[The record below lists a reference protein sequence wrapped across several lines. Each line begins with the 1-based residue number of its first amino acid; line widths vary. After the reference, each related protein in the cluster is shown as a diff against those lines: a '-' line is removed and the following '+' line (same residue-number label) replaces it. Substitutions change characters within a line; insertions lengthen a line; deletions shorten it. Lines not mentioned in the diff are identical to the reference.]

1 MKRPWHVWLAFTLC
15 GLVLAAAMGWL
26 TVHALR
32 VDRARSLAQAK
43 AALEQNVS
51 LALWRMD
58 TKLAPLIA
66 EEATRPHELYDSF
79 ITVSTPA
86 TKGGASSELVPSP
99 LLTKAPENVVLNFFA
114 CPSTGDWSSPQAPP
128 EGQLSAACD
137 NGLPLAAAESNRAK
151 LNKLAGV
158 IDLSELVAKLPEQPL
173 PSSKVARLAPGLTEP
188 SAAMNSWGMSEP
200 YYDNSA
206 PINAPAYDRQSQQVE
221 EGRQQAPIHSEATEL
236 QEENPFDDTE
246 QQTVQQAVPQQPPLM
261 QLNADFASRGSRY
274 QQAAEQEFNKQQI
287 GNYALIENRG
297 SSASP
302 AIEYVSRP
310 VWVGD
315 ELLLARR
322 VDRDGQ
328 TYVQG
333 SWLDWPRLKG
343 ELLAE
348 STDLLPDADLIPVR
362 GDDEPEADPT
372 RMLAGLPVK
381 LVVGGPMASFPAA
394 GPVDG
399 PLQWALSFGWLA
411 LVIALAAVALLL
423 WGVLAL
429 SERRAAFVS
438 SVTHELRTPLTT
450 FRLYADL
457 LARDMAPTP
466 ERRREYL
473 ETLRTEAERL
483 THLVENV
490 LSYARL
496 ERGRHPQRTERTTPA
511 GLIDRF
517 ESRLAE
523 RAAQAAMTLKCDVE
537 KASADQPLATDVGVV
552 EQILFNLVDNAAK
565 YAGRAADR
573 RIALTTGRDGRFVT
587 FAVRDYGPGFVSTKQ
602 ASRSAP
608 FSKSAQEA
616 AETAPGVGLGLA
628 LCRRLAKELGGRLEI
643 AARNGKPGATV
654 TLLLPAG

>member
-1 MKRPWHVWLAFTLC
+1 MKRPWHVWLAFALC

-32 VDRARSLAQAK
+32 VDRDRSLAQAK

-66 EEATRPHELYDSF
+66 EEATRPHELYESF
-79 ITVSTPA
+79 ITVSTSA
-86 TKGGASSELVPSP
+86 TKGEASSELIPSP

-114 CPSTGDWSSPQAPP
+114 CPSTGEWSSPQAPP
-128 EGQLSAACD
+128 KGQLSAACD

-151 LNKLAGV
+151 LNQLAGV
-158 IDLSELVAKLPEQPL
+158 VDVSKLVAKLPVQPL
-173 PSSKVARLAPGLTEP
+173 PSSKLSRLAPGLTDP
-188 SAAMNSWGMSEP
+188 SVAEKSWGMEAP
-200 YYDNSA
+200 YYANSP
-206 PINAPAYDRQSQQVE
+206 PINAPAYDRQAGQAAERQEGTPNRSEGSDLQDEDPFGEGEEQPVQRVAPLQQ
-221 EGRQQAPIHSEATEL
+221 
-236 QEENPFDDTE
+236 
-246 QQTVQQAVPQQPPLM
+246 M
-261 QLNADFASRGSRY
+261 QGGLNADFASRGYRY

-287 GNYALIENRG
+287 GNYALLENRNT
-297 SSASP
+297 SRSP

-315 ELLLARR
+315 KLLLARR
-322 VDRDGQ
+322 VDRDGL
-328 TYVQG
+328 TCVQG

-348 STDLLPDADLIPVR
+348 SSDLLPDADLIPVR
-362 GDDEPEADPT
+362 GDKETDPT

-381 LVVGGPMASFPAA
+381 LVVGDRINSFPQA
-394 GPVDG
+394 GPIDG

-411 LVIALAAVALLL
+411 LAVALTAVALLL

-450 FRLYADL
+450 FRLYSDM

-496 ERGRHPQRTERTTPA
+496 ERGRRPQRTERTTPA
-511 GLIDRF
+511 ALIDRF
-517 ESRLAE
+517 ELRLAE
-523 RAAQAAMTLKCDVE
+523 RAAQAGMTLTCDCDE
-537 KASADQPLATDVGVV
+537 ASADQSLTTDVGVV

-587 FAVRDYGPGFVSTKQ
+587 FTVRDFGPGFVSTKQ

-628 LCRRLAKELGGRLEI
+628 LCRRLAKELGGRLVI
-643 AARNGKPGATV
+643 APHNGESGATV
-654 TLLLPAG
+654 TLQLPAG

>member
-1 MKRPWHVWLAFTLC
+1 MKRPWHVWLAFAFC
-15 GLVLAAAMGWL
+15 GMILAAAMGWL

-32 VDRARSLAQAK
+32 VDRDRSIAQDK
-43 AALEQNVS
+43 ATLEQNVS
-51 LALWRMD
+51 LALWQMD

-66 EEATRPHELYDSF
+66 EEATRPHELYESF

-86 TKGGASSELVPSP
+86 RKGGAASDLVPSP

-114 CPSTGDWSSPQAPP
+114 CPATGDWSSPQAPP
-128 EGQLSAACD
+128 AEQLDLACD
-137 NGLPLAAAESNRAK
+137 NGLATADAESNRAK
-151 LNKLAGV
+151 LNKLARV
-158 IDLSELVAKLPEQPL
+158 VDVSKLVDELPVQPL
-173 PSSKVARLAPGLTEP
+173 PSSKVTRLAPTPISP
-188 SAAMNSWGMSEP
+188 SYAMNEWGMNEP
-200 YYDNSA
+200 YYANS
-206 PINAPAYDRQSQQVE
+206 PPPNGPGYDRQSGQTE
-221 EGRQQAPIHSEATEL
+221 SGQQAAPIRDEESAL
-236 QEENPFDDTE
+236 QTENPFDELQE
-246 QQTVQQAVPQQPPLM
+246 QAMPPALQQPTPNRS
-261 QLNADFASRGSRY
+261 NADFASRGSRF
-274 QQAAEQEFNKQQI
+274 QEAAELEFNKREI
-287 GNYALIENRG
+287 DNYGLLKNRD
-297 SSASP
+297 SNASP
-302 AIEYVSRP
+302 TIEYVSRP

-333 SWLDWPRLKG
+333 SWLDWPRLKS

-348 STDLLPDADLIPVR
+348 TADLLPGADLIPVR
-362 GDDEPEADPT
+362 GDDESDPT

-381 LVVGGPMASFPAA
+381 LVVGDRLNSFPQA

-411 LVIALAAVALLL
+411 LVLALVAVALLL

-473 ETLRTEAERL
+473 ETLKTEAERL

-496 ERGRHPQRTERTTPA
+496 ERGRRPQRTEQTTPA
-511 GLIDRF
+511 AIVDRF
-517 ESRLAE
+517 EPRLAE
-523 RAAQAAMTLKCDVE
+523 RAAQAGMTLTCDVE
-537 KASADQPLATDVGVV
+537 ESSANRTLVTDVGVV

-565 YAGRAADR
+565 YAGRASDR
-573 RIALTTGRDGRFVT
+573 RIALSTARDGKFVS
-587 FAVRDYGPGFVSTKQ
+587 FAVHDFGPGF
-602 ASRSAP
+602 ASAKEAARSAP

-628 LCRRLAKELGGRLEI
+628 LCRRLAKELGGRLDI
-643 AARNGKPGATV
+643 APRNGEPGATV
-654 TLLLPAG
+654 TLLLPTG

>member
-1 MKRPWHVWLAFTLC
+1 MKRPWQVWLAFTLC

-26 TVHALR
+26 TIHALR

-43 AALEQNVS
+43 ATLEQNVS

-86 TKGGASSELVPSP
+86 TKGGAGRELVPSP
-99 LLTKAPENVVLNFFA
+99 LLTKAPENVILNFK
-114 CPSTGDWSSPQAPP
+114 CPTFGEWSSPQAPP
-128 EGQLSAACD
+128 AEQLKLAGE
-137 NGLPLAAAESNRAK
+137 NGLPADVAESNREK
-151 LNKLAGV
+151 LDQLAVVCDVSKLIA
-158 IDLSELVAKLPEQPL
+158 ELPTQPL
-173 PSSKVARLAPGLTEP
+173 PSSHASRLTPSLID
-188 SAAMNSWGMSEP
+188 SAAANDWQFGAP

-206 PINAPAYDRQSQQVE
+206 QINAPAFDRQVGQVE
-221 EGRQQAPIHSEATEL
+221 QPQQSVYRSKATEL
-236 QEENPFDDTE
+236 EEDNPFEDAE
-246 QQTVQQAVPQQPPLM
+246 EAVQQAVPQQQQM
-261 QLNADFASRGSRY
+261 AGNADFTERGNRY
-274 QQAAEQEFNKQQI
+274 QQAAQQEFTKQQI
-287 GNYALIENRG
+287 GNYSLLSDRNT
-297 SSASP
+297 SASP

-348 STDLLPDADLIPVR
+348 SADLIPNADLIPVR
-362 GDDEPEADPT
+362 GDDETDPT

-381 LVVGGPMASFPAA
+381 LVVGGRMDSLPPA
-394 GPVDG
+394 GPIDG

-411 LVIALAAVALLL
+411 LVIALASVALLL

-450 FRLYADL
+450 FRLYSDL
-457 LARDMAPTP
+457 LSRDMAPTP

-496 ERGRHPQRTERTTPA
+496 ERGRHPQRNERTTPA
-511 GLIDRF
+511 SVVDRF
-517 ESRLAE
+517 EPRLAE
-523 RAAQAAMTLKCDVE
+523 RAAQAGMTLTCE
-537 KASADQPLATDVGVV
+537 CNEASADQPLTTDLGVV

-565 YAGRAADR
+565 YAGRSVDQ
-573 RIALTTGRDGRFVT
+573 RIALTTGRNGRFIT
-587 FAVRDYGPGFVSTKQ
+587 FAVRDYGPGFISTKH
-602 ASRSAP
+602 AARSAP

-628 LCRRLAKELGGRLEI
+628 LCRRLAKELGGRLDI
-643 AARNGKPGATV
+643 APRDGEPGAMV
-654 TLLLPAG
+654 TLLLPLTD

>member
-1 MKRPWHVWLAFTLC
+1 MKRPWHVWIAFALC
-15 GLVLAAAMGWL
+15 GIILAAAMGWL

-32 VDRARSLAQAK
+32 VDRDRSLAQAK
-43 AALEQNVS
+43 ATLEQNVS

-66 EEATRPHELYDSF
+66 EEATRPHELYESF

-86 TKGGASSELVPSP
+86 TKGGAASDLVPSP

-128 EGQLSAACD
+128 AEQLSLAYD
-137 NGLPLAAAESNRAK
+137 NGLAMADAERNRAK
-151 LNKLAGV
+151 LNTLAGV
-158 IDLSELVAKLPEQPL
+158 VDVSKLVAKLPVQRL
-173 PSSKVARLAPGLTEP
+173 PSSKVTQLIPTP
-188 SAAMNSWGMSEP
+188 SAPSYAMNEWGINEP
-200 YYDNSA
+200 YYANS
-206 PINAPAYDRQSQQVE
+206 PPPNGTGYDRRSGQTES
-221 EGRQQAPIHSEATEL
+221 GQQAAPNQNEASAL
-236 QEENPFDDTE
+236 QPKDPFGESE
-246 QQTVQQAVPQQPPLM
+246 QQAMPPAPQQQAQM
-261 QLNADFASRGSRY
+261 RSNADFASRGSRF

-287 GNYALIENRG
+287 GNYGLLENRE
-297 SSASP
+297 SNASP
-302 AIEYVSRP
+302 TIEYVSRP

-348 STDLLPDADLIPVR
+348 SADLLPDADLIPVR
-362 GDDEPEADPT
+362 GDDETDPT

-381 LVVGGPMASFPAA
+381 LVVGGRMDSLPQA

-411 LVIALAAVALLL
+411 LVLALAAVALLL

-450 FRLYADL
+450 FRLYSDM

-473 ETLRTEAERL
+473 ETLKTEAERL

-496 ERGRHPQRTERTTPA
+496 ERGRRPQRTERTTPA
-511 GLIDRF
+511 ALVDRF
-517 ESRLAE
+517 EPRLAE
-523 RAAQAAMTLKCDVE
+523 RAAQAGMTLTCEVE
-537 KASADQPLATDVGVV
+537 ESSANQPLATDVGVV

-565 YAGRAADR
+565 YAGRAQDR
-573 RIALTTGRDGRFVT
+573 RISLASSCQGRFVA
-587 FAVRDYGPGFVSTKQ
+587 FVIRDFGPGF
-602 ASRSAP
+602 ASAKEAARSAP

-643 AARNGKPGATV
+643 APRNGEPGATV

>member
-1 MKRPWHVWLAFTLC
+1 MKRPWQVWLAFTLC

-79 ITVSTPA
+79 ITVSTTA
-86 TKGGASSELVPSP
+86 TKGRAARELVPSP
-99 LLTKAPENVVLNFFA
+99 LLTKAPENVILNFT
-114 CPSTGDWSSPQAPP
+114 CPTFGDWSSPQAPP
-128 EGQLSAACD
+128 AEQLELAGE
-137 NGLPLAAAESNRAK
+137 NGLPAAVAESNRKK
-151 LNKLAGV
+151 LDQLALVCDASKLIA
-158 IDLSELVAKLPEQPL
+158 ELPTQPL
-173 PSSKVARLAPGLTEP
+173 PSSQTSRLTPSSNN
-188 SAAMNSWGMSEP
+188 SAAANDWQFGAP

-206 PINAPAYDRQSQQVE
+206 QINAPAFDQQLGQVE
-221 EGRQQAPIHSEATEL
+221 QRQHSVNRSEATE
-236 QEENPFDDTE
+236 QEDENPFEDDGE
-246 QQTVQQAVPQQPPLM
+246 AVQQAVPQQRPQM
-261 QLNADFASRGSRY
+261 ASNADFTERGNRY
-274 QQAAEQEFNKQQI
+274 QQAAQQEFTKQQI
-287 GNYALIENRG
+287 GNYALLSDRNASE
-297 SSASP
+297 SP

-348 STDLLPDADLIPVR
+348 SADLIPDADLIPVR
-362 GDDEPEADPT
+362 GDDETDPT

-381 LVVGGPMASFPAA
+381 LVVGDRINSFPQA

-411 LVIALAAVALLL
+411 LALALAAVALLL

-450 FRLYADL
+450 FRLYSDL

-517 ESRLAE
+517 ELRLAE
-523 RAAQAAMTLKCDVE
+523 RAAQAGMTLMCECDE
-537 KASADQPLATDVGVV
+537 ASADQSLTTDVGVV
-552 EQILFNLVDNAAK
+552 EQILFNLVDNASK

-587 FAVRDYGPGFVSTKQ
+587 FAVRDFGPGFVSTKQ

-628 LCRRLAKELGGRLEI
+628 LCRRLAKELGGRLVI
-643 AARNGKPGATV
+643 APRNGEPGATV
-654 TLLLPAG
+654 TLRLPAG

>member
-1 MKRPWHVWLAFTLC
+1 MKRPWHVWLAFALC

-32 VDRARSLAQAK
+32 VDRDRSLAQAK

-51 LALWRMD
+51 LALWQMD

-66 EEATRPHELYDSF
+66 EEATRPFELYDSF
-79 ITVSTPA
+79 ISVSTPA
-86 TKGGASSELVPSP
+86 TKWGASRELVPSP
-99 LLTKAPENVVLNFFA
+99 LLTKAPDNVVLNFFA

-128 EGQLSAACD
+128 EDQLSAACD
-137 NGLPLAAAESNRAK
+137 NGLSLAAAESNQAK
-151 LNKLAGV
+151 LNELAGV
-158 IDLSELVAKLPEQPL
+158 VDLSKLVAKLPVQPL
-173 PSSKVARLAPGLTEP
+173 PSSKVARLAPGLSEP
-188 SAAMNSWGMSEP
+188 SAAMSPWGVSES
-200 YYDNSA
+200 YYANSA
-206 PINAPAYDRQSQQVE
+206 PINAPAYDRQA
-221 EGRQQAPIHSEATEL
+221 RQIDERQPQTPNRGQAAEL
-236 QEENPFDDTE
+236 PDENPFAETE
-246 QQTVQQAVPQQPPLM
+246 RQTVQQAVPKQWPPG

-274 QQAAEQEFNKQQI
+274 QRAAEQEFNKQQI
-287 GNYALIENRG
+287 GNSALIENRG

-302 AIEYVSRP
+302 AVEYVSRP

-348 STDLLPDADLIPVR
+348 SADLLPDADLIPVR
-362 GDDEPEADPT
+362 GDDVTDPT

-381 LVVGGPMASFPAA
+381 LVVGGPMTSFPTA

-411 LVIALAAVALLL
+411 LTLALSAVALLL

-473 ETLRTEAERL
+473 ETLRAEAERL

-496 ERGRHPQRTERTTPA
+496 ERGRHPQRHERTTA
-511 GLIDRF
+511 ATLIDRF
-517 ESRLAE
+517 EPRLAE
-523 RAAQAAMTLKCDVE
+523 RAAQAGMTLACNVE
-537 KASADQPLATDVGVV
+537 EAAADRPLTTDVGVV

-573 RIALTTGRDGRFVT
+573 RIALTTGCDGRFIAFT
-587 FAVRDYGPGFVSTKQ
+587 VRDYGPGFVSTKQ

-643 AARNGKPGATV
+643 AARHGEPGATV
-654 TLLLPAG
+654 SLLLPAG

>member
-1 MKRPWHVWLAFTLC
+1 MKRPWHVWLAFALC
-15 GLVLAAAMGWL
+15 GIILAAAMGWL
-26 TVHALR
+26 TIHALR
-32 VDRARSLAQAK
+32 VDRDRSLAQAK
-43 AALEQNVS
+43 ATLEQNVS

-66 EEATRPHELYDSF
+66 EEATRPHELYESF
-79 ITVSTPA
+79 ITVSAPA
-86 TKGGASSELVPSP
+86 TKSGLASDLVPSP
-99 LLTKAPENVVLNFFA
+99 LLTKAPENVVLNFYA

-128 EGQLSAACD
+128 AEQLSLACD
-137 NGLPLAAAESNRAK
+137 NGLATADAEENRAK
-151 LNKLAGV
+151 LNKLAGIV
-158 IDLSELVAKLPEQPL
+158 DVSSLVAKLPMQPL
-173 PSSKVARLAPGLTEP
+173 PSSNVTRLVPTPTNP
-188 SAAMNSWGMSEP
+188 SYAMNEWGMNEP
-200 YYDNSA
+200 YYANS
-206 PINAPAYDRQSQQVE
+206 PPPNGPGFDRQSGQMESHLETVPYRDDASALQTE
-221 EGRQQAPIHSEATEL
+221 DPFGEPEQQALPPVL
-236 QEENPFDDTE
+236 P
-246 QQTVQQAVPQQPPLM
+246 QQAQIRS
-261 QLNADFASRGSRY
+261 NADFASRGSRF
-274 QQAAEQEFNKQQI
+274 QQAAEQEFTKQQI
-287 GNYALIENRG
+287 GNYALLESREARP
-297 SSASP
+297 SQAV
-302 AIEYVSRP
+302 EYVSRP

-333 SWLDWPRLKG
+333 SWLDWPRLKS

-348 STDLLPDADLIPVR
+348 SADLLPDADLIPVR
-362 GDDEPEADPT
+362 DDDEADPT

-381 LVVGGPMASFPAA
+381 LVVGDRMNSFPQA

-399 PLQWALSFGWLA
+399 PLQWALSFGW
-411 LVIALAAVALLL
+411 IALALALIAVALLL

-450 FRLYADL
+450 FRLYSDM
-457 LARDMAPTP
+457 LARNMAPTP
-466 ERRREYL
+466 ERRQEYL
-473 ETLRTEAERL
+473 ETLKTEAERL

-496 ERGRHPQRTERTTPA
+496 ERGRQPQRTERTTPA
-511 GLIDRF
+511 ALVDRF

-523 RAAQAAMTLKCDVE
+523 RAAQAGMTLACDVDE
-537 KASADQPLATDVGVV
+537 PSADDSLVTDVGVV

-573 RIALTTGRDGRFVT
+573 RIALSTSREGRFVKFT
-587 FAVRDYGPGFVSTKQ
+587 VRDYGPGFVSTKH
-602 ASRSAP
+602 ASRSTP

-643 AARNGKPGATV
+643 GSQQGQHGAAV
-654 TLLLPAG
+654 TLYLPGD

>member
-15 GLVLAAAMGWL
+15 GIILAAAMGWL

-32 VDRARSLAQAK
+32 VDRERSLAQAK
-43 AALEQNVS
+43 ATLEQHVS

-66 EEATRPHELYDSF
+66 EEATRPHELYESF

-86 TKGGASSELVPSP
+86 KKGGASSELIPSP

-114 CPSTGDWSSPQAPP
+114 CPSTGEWSSPQAPP

-137 NGLPLAAAESNRAK
+137 NGLPLATAESNRAK
-151 LNKLAGV
+151 LNQLAGV
-158 IDLSELVAKLPEQPL
+158 VDVSKLVAKLPEQPL
-173 PSSKVARLAPGLTEP
+173 PSSKLGRLAPGLTDP
-188 SAAMNSWGMSEP
+188 SVAERSWRIETP
-200 YYDNSA
+200 YYANSP
-206 PINAPAYDRQSQQVE
+206 PINAPANDRQMQQVE
-221 EGRQQAPIHSEATEL
+221 ER
-236 QEENPFDDTE
+236 QEESLNRSAPSELANEDPFDDMGRQAT
-246 QQTVQQAVPQQPPLM
+246 QQDAPQQQMLGK
-261 QLNADFASRGSRY
+261 LNADFASRGSRY

-287 GNYALIENRG
+287 GNYALLENRNT
-297 SSASP
+297 SSSST
-302 AIEYVSRP
+302 IEYVSRP

-322 VDRDGQ
+322 VDRDGV

-348 STDLLPDADLIPVR
+348 SSDLLPDADLIPVR
-362 GDDEPEADPT
+362 GDKETDPT

-381 LVVGGPMASFPAA
+381 LVVGDRMNSFPQA
-394 GPVDG
+394 GPIDG

-411 LVIALAAVALLL
+411 LAVALTAVALLL

-450 FRLYADL
+450 FRLYSDM

-473 ETLRTEAERL
+473 ETLKTEAERL

-496 ERGRHPQRTERTTPA
+496 ERGRRPQRTERTTPA
-511 GLIDRF
+511 ALVDRF
-517 ESRLAE
+517 EPRLAE
-523 RAAQAAMTLKCDVE
+523 RAAQAGMTLTCDVE
-537 KASADQPLATDVGVV
+537 EASADQSLTTDVGVV

-565 YAGRAADR
+565 YAGRAVDR
-573 RIALTTGRDGRFVT
+573 RITLSTARDGKFISL
-587 FAVRDYGPGFVSTKQ
+587 AVHDCGPGFVSAKE

-608 FSKSAQEA
+608 FSKSAQQA

-628 LCRRLAKELGGRLEI
+628 LCRRLAKELGGRIDI
-643 AARNGKPGATV
+643 APRSDEPGATV
-654 TLLLPAG
+654 KLLLPAG